1 MTKNHQK
8 IRSRCLI
15 DEFSFADIFND
26 INHGHRA
33 AILKK
38 KFLWLLPF
46 YMGVAT
52 YFYYEKVRRTMRTA
66 IVSYLLKQK
75 TLKQK
80 SIFCPSI
87 LCQRNSIESTPIF
100 CPLNLQQKCIS
111 KKTWNLIIFGLSHIH
126 AMSNKSGYWAVAF
139 PTTYFTTSI
148 KSELTRK
155 IFFVPHAILLYNS
168 TSGIAALLQNSKYFA
183 CCLTQKIC
191 WTQGRGDLTLHITAL
206 LDIWQNIFIK
216 FSKQIANSF
225 SKIING
231 YKGEFKTLPNISDEA
246 FSASYYWLWS
256 QTRNLAT
263 KHLRWSFFQK

>member
-1 MTKNHQK
+1 M
-8 IRSRCLI
+8 
-15 DEFSFADIFND
+15 FV
-26 INHGHRA
+26 A
-33 AILKK
+33 A
-38 KFLWLLPF
+38 
-46 YMGVAT
+46 
-52 YFYYEKVRRTMRTA
+52 
-66 IVSYLLKQK
+66 
-75 TLKQK
+75 
-80 SIFCPSI
+80 SI
-87 LCQRNSIESTPIF
+87 LYACGYLFLLWKGAQNDVHFNYIIPPSAKNVKTKVNFLSINIMSKKLHWINTDFLSIEFTTVMYI
-100 CPLNLQQKCIS
+100 
-111 KKTWNLIIFGLSHIH
+111 KKDVKFDNFGLSHIH
-126 AMSNKSGYWAVAF
+126 AMSNKSGYWAVTF